1 MNTEL
6 DDARAEVARL
16 QLQLV
21 QANNALEDF
30 TYSVSH
36 DLRASLRH
44 VGAYLKV
51 VREDLGD
58 GLDASIA
65 SHLDTAGEAAA
76 QMARLMDGLLELSR
90 VGRAELELGDVD
102 LAQLISD
109 VRHQLEPVTAA
120 RRIEWHLAPDLPVVR
135 GDLALLGLVLRH
147 LLGNAVKFTRPRDV
161 ATINIKWTRRDN
173 FCELRIRDNGVG
185 FDPRQQHH
193 LFRVFQRLHPVRQFE
208 GLGIGLALSRR
219 VIERHGGTISAR
231 SGASRS
237 QVVGVACEAGDAGV
251 NAIGSALG
259 SALGSAGCSEAGS
272 EVSSEVGSGCEI
284 SLTLTLKDGAP

>member
-1 MNTEL
+1 MKTEL
-6 DDARAEVARL
+6 DEARAEVSRL
-16 QLQLV
+16 RLQLV

-58 GLDASIA
+58 GVDTAIA

-102 LAQLISD
+102 LGRLISD

-120 RRIEWHLAPDLPVVR
+120 RRIEWRVAPDLPVVR

-147 LLGNAVKFTRPRDV
+147 LLGNALKFTRPCDV
-161 ATINIKWTRRDN
+161 ATLDISWTRHDN
-173 FCELRIRDNGVG
+173 FCELQIRDNGVG
-185 FDPRQQHH
+185 FDSRQQHH
-193 LFRVFQRLHPVRQFE
+193 LFRVFQRLHSSRQFE
-208 GLGIGLALSRR
+208 GLGIGLALARR
-219 VIERHGGTISAR
+219 VVERHGGTISAR
-231 SGASRS
+231 SETFNNEALGA
-237 QVVGVACEAGDAGV
+237 ACYAGTTGA
-251 NAIGSALG
+251 NALG
-259 SALGSAGCSEAGS
+259 SSGSYAGARAGS
-272 EVSSEVGSGCEI
+272 SGCEI
-284 SLTLTLKDGAP
+284 NLTLPLADGAV